1 MWRNDG
7 SKLTGTY
14 GTWQGHEWE
23 LWSSA
28 SDRGN
33 LTLVQDGGEQP
44 GQDWKRLDYPN
55 RFARTPVRY
64 YKDVDAAAVS
74 EIHTVRAT
82 AKLDSASVE
91 LLAENDEGRLA
102 VHTLG
107 QMAFATMRRYM
118 DQFGFERF
126 ENAFVF
132 GWVEPHALQD
142 LNIERTER
150 AHTA

>member
-7 SKLTGTY
+7 SKLSGTY
-14 GTWQGHEWE
+14 GDWQGHEWE

-44 GQDWKRLDYPN
+44 GQDWERLDFPN
-55 RFARTPVRY
+55 RFARTPVRF

-74 EIHTVRAT
+74 YVHSVRAT
-82 AKLDSASVE
+82 AKLDGVSVE
-91 LLAENDEGRLA
+91 LLAEDDEGRLA
-102 VHTLG
+102 AQTLG
-107 QMAFATMRRYM
+107 GAAPNHM
-118 DQFGFERF
+118 DRFVQEFGFERY

-132 GWVEPHALQD
+132 GWVLPHALAD
-142 LNIERTER
+142 ICIERTEVSE
-150 AHTA
+150 